1 MPKNQNLFKKL
12 PYKSL
17 RYAALNAIRNS
28 IMNGGLKPG
37 QRLVESDISQQ
48 LGISRS
54 PVREA
59 LHQLEI
65 EGLVTSSPNMGT
77 YVTKLSLKDLREIY
91 TIRAALEQLA
101 VKLVTYRVNEE
112 ELAELEKLVEDM
124 HKSAQ
129 VGNLNQL
136 TELDMT
142 FHRYLCHTSH
152 NKRLFDIWL
161 TMNAQI
167 RLFINLT
174 AHFYL
179 PAKEIVKRHKNVVK
193 AIRENRAEEA
203 GRLISNDIIE
213 LGKKICD
220 QYKLNNQIEVN
231 KKL

>member
-1 MPKNQNLFKKL
+1 MPKNQILFKKL

-28 IMNGGLKPG
+28 IMNGELKPG

-59 LHQLEI
+59 LCQLEI
-65 EGLVTSSPNMGT
+65 EGLVTSSPNMGS
-77 YVTKLSLKDLREIY
+77 YVTKLSLKDLQEIY
-91 TIRAALEQLA
+91 TIRAALEKLA
-101 VKLVTYRVNEE
+101 VKIATHRANEE
-112 ELAELEKLVEDM
+112 ELTELEKLVEDM
-124 HKSAQ
+124 HKSAE
-129 VGNLNQL
+129 VGNLSQL
-136 TELDMT
+136 VELDMN
-142 FHRYLCHTSH
+142 FHRYLCYTSH
-152 NKRLFDIWL
+152 NKHLLDIWL

-167 RLFINLT
+167 KLFINLT

-203 GRLISNDIIE
+203 GRLISSDIIE

-220 QYKLNNQIEVN
+220 QFKL
-231 KKL
+231 KS